1 MWDKKYSP
9 VAPRTR
15 FLLFLRFR
23 LIDPPSVRRP
33 KLPSRRMPKRISGSS
48 AWRITVDE
56 DLGQRRLN
64 VGQLPMRISHR
75 TVRFSPLS
83 GGGVAR
89 CASAHDRAR
98 DLQNTSAHTSAA
110 LCMPHSM
117 CDVPQHR
124 PGLLA
129 QCVMH
134 RDESCD
140 DEAHYI
146 DAHDARNE
154 AHELKSRLSP
164 QGSPQMMPASALR
177 AQEASSSD
185 IQRSSDAT
193 LRERT
198 ASFDFLLA
206 QMRPCAPDSP
216 HAPGPE
222 SNP

>member
-1 MWDKKYSP
+1 MWDKKYPP

-15 FLLFLRFR
+15 FLQFLRFR
-23 LIDPPSVRRP
+23 LIDPPSVRRL
-33 KLPSRRMPKRISGSS
+33 KLPSRRMPKRISASS

-56 DLGQRRLN
+56 DLPHRRLN
-64 VGQLPMRISHR
+64 VPQLTTRISHR

-89 CASAHDRAR
+89 CASGHDRAR

-124 PGLLA
+124 PDILA

-134 RDESCD
+134 RDESCV

-164 QGSPQMMPASALR
+164 QGSP
-177 AQEASSSD
+177 
-185 IQRSSDAT
+185 
-193 LRERT
+193 
-198 ASFDFLLA
+198 
-206 QMRPCAPDSP
+206 
-216 HAPGPE
+216 
-222 SNP
+222 

>member
-1 MWDKKYSP
+1 M
-9 VAPRTR
+9 
-15 FLLFLRFR
+15 
-23 LIDPPSVRRP
+23 PSEELP
-33 KLPSRRMPKRISGSS
+33 KCISVSAVWRIS
-48 AWRITVDE
+48 VDE

-75 TVRFSPLS
+75 TVRVSPLS

-89 CASAHDRAR
+89 CASGHVRAR
-98 DLQNTSAHTSAA
+98 DLQNTFAHTPAA
-110 LCMPHSM
+110 ECVGQVK
-117 CDVPQHR
+117 CDVGQLR
-124 PGLLA
+124 PGILA

-146 DAHDARNE
+146 DGHDARNE

-185 IQRSSDAT
+185 IQWSSDAT